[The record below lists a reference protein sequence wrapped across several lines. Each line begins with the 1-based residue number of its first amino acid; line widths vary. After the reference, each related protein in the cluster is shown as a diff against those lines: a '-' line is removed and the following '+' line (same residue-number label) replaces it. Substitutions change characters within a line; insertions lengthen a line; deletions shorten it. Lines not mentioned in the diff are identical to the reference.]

1 MFLEEDL
8 LFRISQDVLQQ
19 RWNTAIID
27 VPHSYSCTD
36 QGSRRCSVQH
46 PAGRRGNQRRH
57 HQIRR
62 LRTNSDMSEQW
73 IEETDVQF

>member
-1 MFLEEDL
+1 MYLEEDSI
-8 LFRISQDVLQQ
+8 FRISQDVPQQ
-19 RWNTAIID
+19 RWSTAIID
-27 VPHSYSCTD
+27 VPHSCTD
-36 QGSRRCSVQH
+36 QGSRRCSVQR
-46 PAGRRGNQRRH
+46 PAGRRGNQRTH